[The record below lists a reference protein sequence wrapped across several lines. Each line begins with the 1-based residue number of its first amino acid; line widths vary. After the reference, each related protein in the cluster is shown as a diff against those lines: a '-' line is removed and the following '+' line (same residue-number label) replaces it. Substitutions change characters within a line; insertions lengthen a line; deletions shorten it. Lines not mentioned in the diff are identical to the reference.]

1 MFSYKE
7 ATDYVNSFIN
17 YEKKP
22 DFSYNKRLLN
32 LERMRYLLS
41 LIDNPH
47 RSFKAVHITGTKG
60 KGTTSAITAS
70 ILRKAGYKVGLY
82 TSPHLVSPRERIRI
96 GERLIDE
103 EEFAYFLFQIKK
115 KIEKRRKPSSSNF
128 TFFEI
133 YTALAFLYFAYQKV
147 DLAVVEVG
155 LGGRLDATNVVFPLV
170 AVITQ
175 ISFDHIKQLGD
186 SLSSI
191 AKEKAG
197 IIKEGIRV
205 ITSPQDE
212 AALSVIEETCR
223 EKKAFLYFV
232 GRDVKFEKIK
242 SSLEGQ
248 TFSLQTRK
256 KSYPYLFLP
265 LLGEHQVIN
274 AATAIGATE
283 LLSEDGIFVSEEAVV
298 QGLREVRWPG
308 RLQLISKEPFFIVDC
323 AHNGASA
330 RALASFLK
338 KNFSAGKVFLI
349 LGISRNKDV
358 EAIGRAL
365 CPLADELIL
374 TEADNPRAVPCEE
387 LKERLSKLC
396 QKRIT
401 LKKNV
406 GSAIRYAQSLAK
418 KDDLICLTG
427 SVYLAGEALK
437 ILGEKNV

>member
-47 RSFKAVHITGTKG
+47 RSFKAIHITGTKG

-82 TSPHLVSPRERIRI
+82 TSPHLISPRERIRI

-115 KIEKRRKPSSSNF
+115 RIEKRRKPSSSNF

-232 GRDVKFEKIK
+232 GRDVR
-242 SSLEGQ
+242 G
-248 TFSLQTRK
+248 RK
-256 KSYPYLFLP
+256 AILIYFFLCW
-265 LLGEHQVIN
+265 GSI
-274 AATAIGATE
+274 
-283 LLSEDGIFVSEEAVV
+283 
-298 QGLREVRWPG
+298 
-308 RLQLISKEPFFIVDC
+308 RL
-323 AHNGASA
+323 
-330 RALASFLK
+330 
-338 KNFSAGKVFLI
+338 
-349 LGISRNKDV
+349 
-358 EAIGRAL
+358 
-365 CPLADELIL
+365 
-374 TEADNPRAVPCEE
+374 
-387 LKERLSKLC
+387 
-396 QKRIT
+396 
-401 LKKNV
+401 
-406 GSAIRYAQSLAK
+406 
-418 KDDLICLTG
+418 
-427 SVYLAGEALK
+427 
-437 ILGEKNV
+437 